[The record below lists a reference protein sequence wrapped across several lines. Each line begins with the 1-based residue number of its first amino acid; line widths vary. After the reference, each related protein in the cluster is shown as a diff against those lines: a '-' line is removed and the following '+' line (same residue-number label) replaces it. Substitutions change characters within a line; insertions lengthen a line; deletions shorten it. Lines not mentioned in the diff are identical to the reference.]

1 MGKVFLK
8 RPRKKKK
15 SAPFVTKKATSKRNA
30 DLFRG
35 LSESIMKLR
44 PPVRE
49 VPETHRPL
57 PTTEAVIGD
66 VAAGGIATEEGAEE
80 ARIERSIR

>member
-1 MGKVFLK
+1 
-8 RPRKKKK
+8 
-15 SAPFVTKKATSKRNA
+15 
-30 DLFRG
+30 
-35 LSESIMKLR
+35 MKLR